1 METYEILDNVE
12 QIRTRPEMWIGDT
25 KVVEEPRWYLS
36 DSGTFKFD
44 KCVVSQA
51 HLKLFEELLN
61 NARDNYIRYPNESPI
76 YKIGVSIDY
85 STNEIS
91 IINNGKAISN
101 ITFGE
106 SRKLV
111 NKPLRKTEEQYKDS
125 YCSVVLFGSLYSS
138 SNYRDSYGG
147 TNSKNGIGAYIC
159 NIFSSKFNVET
170 ADGNTLLSTSYSKG
184 KLLNIKKPIK
194 CAKKY
199 TKISYI
205 IEPEEFGAND
215 LSNTF
220 DIMARRSIE
229 VASYIGAELSLNLN
243 GLDVPFSKVYKV
255 RAKSSLFALYESCF
269 KPIIYETEGASI
281 AFFKKNEDQVNFD
294 MNICNVNGN
303 VCDGKNVD
311 YITSNLLKCFGGKI
325 NASIIKSHIFIAS
338 DLYVHSPLHD
348 NQAKNKCTNKFSDFP
363 EIDLTNVSKKIMS
376 EWNFKDILDKAE
388 ITKLD
393 KEAKKLATRQKVIDV
408 DNFVDA
414 NRNAKTKNLDK
425 SLFIVEGLS
434 AMYLP
439 SVGIRSVPSGS
450 DIYGSYPLTGKPLNL
465 IKASEQQFLS
475 NKVVSD
481 IVKIIGLDPRK
492 QYTKADIKYLRFQ
505 SVIIAAD
512 ADVDGIS
519 ICGLII
525 AMIYSH
531 WPSLLEI
538 GFIKRFITPIV
549 KVGDV
554 MYFSELEFEKDF
566 NSGKYGNTKCR
577 YFKGLGS
584 LEKKDIESYFANLN
598 DYVKPITYNQIR
610 DEDALLKAYATGREF
625 DRKVWI
631 NSIPEPYD
639 PFKVDEIKI
648 NDFIEN
654 DLITYSQASTIRAI
668 PSIADGLKNVQRKIL
683 YWALSNRTLDCSID
697 DAPKVME
704 IMGQISSKMHYH
716 HGDSSLSSAIVF
728 MAQDFAGTNNYPYL
742 VPIDNFGTRFHGR
755 TAHAAPRYIH
765 TKLSNATRKIF
776 RKEDLDPAIVP
787 RQLDDG
793 TVVEPRFLIPI
804 IPTILLNDINGIAT
818 GYRSRIPAFFTIE
831 ELCDICIK
839 YVDSE
844 GKKEKEIIKDLIPA
858 VPYYKGFTGSFESY
872 GSGFLCRGVMNFIND
887 KQIQITEVPISI
899 SVNEYE
905 EILKKK
911 RQIGL
916 IDSFDKH
923 HEGDNINFIVTLS
936 QEYADSLPVNDEEAL
951 DQLYVDL
958 SLEESI
964 PQHLT
969 ILDDEQKVHVYRNIS
984 ELFSIWVRKREY
996 CYKLRKNN
1004 ELNKLYVELLKLIN
1018 KRNFIRAMIGKKN
1031 LSKQEII
1038 DHIKTL
1044 NPHVIDD
1051 KSILNV
1057 KKYLLFKNI
1066 NILFD
1071 PKSNNYDSLLNV
1083 PMYQVTVESGIKLDR
1098 EIIDLTK
1105 KIEEYEK
1112 SSIYKIWKDDLLD
1125 LQSAIAN

>member
-36 DSGTFKFD
+36 DSGMFEFD

-76 YKIGVSIDY
+76 YKIGVSINY

-91 IINNGKAISN
+91 IVNNGKAISN
-101 ITFGE
+101 ITFGK
-106 SRKLV
+106 SRELSG
-111 NKPLRKTEEQYKDS
+111 KPLRKTEEQYKDT

-170 ADGNTLLSTSYSKG
+170 ADGNTLLSTFYSKG
-184 KLLNIKKPIK
+184 KLINVKKPIK

-199 TKISYI
+199 TKITYI
-205 IEPEEFGAND
+205 IEPKEFGATD
-215 LSNTF
+215 LSDTF

-229 VASYIGAELSLNLN
+229 VASYIGAELKLDLI
-243 GLDVPFSKVYKV
+243 GLDTPFSNVYKP
-255 RAKSSLFALYESCF
+255 RAKSALFALYKSPF

-281 AFFKKNEDQVNFD
+281 AFFKKDDEQVNYD
-294 MNICNVNGN
+294 MNICCVNGN
-303 VCDGKNVD
+303 VCEGKNVD
-311 YITSNLLKCFGGKI
+311 YIMSNLLKCFATKV
-325 NASIIKSHIFIAS
+325 NVSVIKSRIFIAS
-338 DLYVHSPLHD
+338 DLYVYSPLHD
-348 NQAKNKCTNKFSDFP
+348 NQAKNKCVNKSSDFP
-363 EIDLTNVSKKIMS
+363 TIDLTNVSKRIMS
-376 EWNFKDILDKAE
+376 EWDFKKILADADVEKFN
-388 ITKLD
+388 
-393 KEAKKLATRQKVIDV
+393 KEAKKLAVRQKVIDV
-408 DNFVDA
+408 ENFVDA

-439 SVGIRSVPSGS
+439 SIGIRSVPNGS

-492 QYTKADIKYLRFQ
+492 QYTNADIKSLRFQ

-549 KVGDV
+549 KAGDKT
-554 MYFSELEFEKDF
+554 YFSESEYLREYD
-566 NSGKYGNTKCR
+566 SGILGDTKGR

-584 LEKKDIESYFANLN
+584 LEKKDIELYFANLN
-598 DYVKPITYNQIR
+598 SYVKPITYNQIR

-625 DRKVWI
+625 DRKLWI
-631 NSIPEPYD
+631 NKIPESYN
-639 PFKVDEIKI
+639 PFNVDEIKI
-648 NDFIEN
+648 NDFIEK

-683 YWALSNRTLDCSID
+683 YWALSNRVLDCPVD

-728 MAQDFAGTNNYPYL
+728 MAQDFAGTNNYPYF

-776 RKEDLDPAIVP
+776 RKEDLEPAIVP

-793 TVVEPRFLIPI
+793 TIVEPRYLIPI

-818 GYRSRIPAFFTIE
+818 GYKSRIPAFFTLQ
-831 ELCDICIK
+831 ELCDLCLR
-839 YVDSE
+839 YVNSN
-844 GKKEKEIIKDLIPA
+844 GKKEKEILFDLMSA
-858 VPYYKGFTGSFESY
+858 VPYYNGFTGTFESH
-872 GSGFLCRGVMNFIND
+872 GSGFLCRGVMHFIGD
-887 KQIQITEVPISI
+887 KQIEITEIPISI

-911 RQIGL
+911 RQAGFIE
-916 IDSFDKH
+916 SFDKH
-923 HEGDNINFIVTLS
+923 HEGDNINFVITLS
-936 QEYADSLPVNDEEAL
+936 QEYAESLPINDEEAL

-958 SLEESI
+958 AMEELI
-964 PQHLT
+964 QQHLT
-969 ILDDEQKVHVYRNIS
+969 VLDDEQKVHVYRNIA
-984 ELFSIWVRKREY
+984 ELFALWVRKREY
-996 CYKLRKNN
+996 CYKLRKAN
-1004 ELNKLYVELLKLIN
+1004 ELNKLYVDLLKLIN
-1018 KRNFIRAMIGKKN
+1018 KRNFIKAMIGKKN

-1057 KKYLLFKNI
+1057 RKYLLFNDI

-1071 PKSNNYDSLLNV
+1071 PKSNNFNSLLNI
-1083 PMYQVTVESGIKLDR
+1083 PMYQVTVETGINLDR
-1098 EIIDLTK
+1098 EILELKK
-1105 KIEEYEK
+1105 KIEKYEK
-1112 SSIYKIWKDDLLD
+1112 STIYDLWKADLIELKSSI
-1125 LQSAIAN
+1125 